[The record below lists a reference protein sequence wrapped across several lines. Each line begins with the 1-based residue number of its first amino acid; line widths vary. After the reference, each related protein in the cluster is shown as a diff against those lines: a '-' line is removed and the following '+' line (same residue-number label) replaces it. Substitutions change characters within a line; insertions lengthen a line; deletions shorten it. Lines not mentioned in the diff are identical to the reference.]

1 MSVLSMTEDD
11 GAASNGA
18 VHTLHPEIASQ
29 HQTAYIGM
37 VIFLGSWAVM
47 FAGLFFAFTMHR
59 VNASHWPPASL
70 SSVPFGLPVAST
82 VLIALSSL
90 ALSRYG
96 ALVASRESAP
106 LLRRWLLRTVALG
119 VTFCGVQSFMWYGV
133 HSSGLL
139 PSSGHF
145 VGHLYLMTGFHA
157 LHVVVGVGLLLR
169 LIPITDAGPSPRL
182 ATNARLVSMFW
193 HFVGVA
199 WFLIFLLLFVL

>member
-1 MSVLSMTEDD
+1 MSVLTMEEQKALVS
-11 GAASNGA
+11 AAP
-18 VHTLHPEIASQ
+18 VHTLHPELRSQ

-47 FAGLFFAFTMHR
+47 FAGLFFAFSMHR
-59 VNASHWPPASL
+59 INAPHWPPASL

-82 VLIALSSL
+82 LLIALSSATL
-90 ALSRYG
+90 IRYQR
-96 ALVASRESAP
+96 LVLVGLPEGT
-106 LLRRWLLRTVALG
+106 RRWLSRTIVLG
-119 VTFCGVQSFMWYGV
+119 LTFFVLQAFMWTGI
-133 HSSGLL
+133 HTSGLS
-139 PSSGHF
+139 PKSGHF

-157 LHVVVGVGLLLR
+157 LHVLVGLGLLTR
-169 LIPITDAGPSPRL
+169 LSFIAKSGPSPRL

>member
-1 MSVLSMTEDD
+1 MSMTEED
-11 GAASNGA
+11 GMSQDAA

-47 FAGLFFAFTMHR
+47 FAGLFFAFAMHR
-59 VNASHWPPASL
+59 VNAAHWPPASL
-70 SSVPFGLPVAST
+70 QSVPFGLPVAST
-82 VLIALSSL
+82 VLIALSSMAL
-90 ALSRYG
+90 ARYG
-96 ALVASRESAP
+96 RLVSAGQP
-106 LLRRWLLRTVALG
+106 QEQRRWLLRTIALG
-119 VTFCGVQSFMWYGV
+119 VTFCGVQGFLWYGV
-133 HSSGLL
+133 HTSGLI

-145 VGHLYLMTGFHA
+145 VGHLYLMTGFHG
-157 LHVVVGVGLLLR
+157 LHVLVGVGLLLR

>member
-1 MSVLSMTEDD
+1 MSMTEDD
-11 GAASNGA
+11 AMGQEAA

-47 FAGLFFAFTMHR
+47 FAGLFFAFAMHR
-59 VNASHWPPASL
+59 VNAAHWPPASL
-70 SSVPFGLPVAST
+70 QSVPFGLPVAST

-90 ALSRYG
+90 ALARYG
-96 ALVASRESAP
+96 RLVSTGERQEQ
-106 LLRRWLLRTVALG
+106 RRWLLRTIALG
-119 VTFCGVQSFMWYGV
+119 VTFCGVQVFLWHGV
-133 HSSGLL
+133 HTSGLI

-157 LHVVVGVGLLLR
+157 LHVLVGVGLLLR

>member
-11 GAASNGA
+11 ALAQDAAI
-18 VHTLHPEIASQ
+18 HTLHPEIASQ

-47 FAGLFFAFTMHR
+47 FAGLFFAFAMHR
-59 VNASHWPPASL
+59 VNATHWPPASL
-70 SSVPFGLPVAST
+70 TSVPFGLPVAST

-90 ALSRYG
+90 ALARYSS
-96 ALVASRESAP
+96 LASSGERQY
-106 LLRRWLLRTVALG
+106 LRRWLLRTVALG
-119 VTFCGVQSFMWYGV
+119 VTFCGVQTFMWYGV

>member
-1 MSVLSMTEDD
+1 MTEDD
-11 GAASNGA
+11 SMAQDAAI
-18 VHTLHPEIASQ
+18 HTLHPEIESQ

-47 FAGLFFAFTMHR
+47 FAGLFFAFAMHR

-82 VLIALSSL
+82 VLIVLSSL
-90 ALSRYG
+90 TLARYG
-96 ALVASRESAP
+96 RCVADGDRGP
-106 LLRRWLLRTVALG
+106 QRRWLLRTLALG
-119 VTFCGVQSFMWYGV
+119 VTFCGVQGVLWYGV
-133 HSSGLL
+133 HSSGLI

-157 LHVVVGVGLLLR
+157 LHVLVGIGLLLR
-169 LIPITDAGPSPRL
+169 LLPITDAGPSPRL